1 MRMSDPRRPP
11 IPGAQATAIRLA
23 DFRSAPMRAFHMSW
37 LSFFTAFVAWF
48 AAAPLMPL
56 IREDLGLSPAQIGNS
71 VIASVAI
78 TFFARLAVGRLLD
91 HYGPRRVYA
100 WLLLL
105 GALPVMGLGLAR
117 DYASFLALRMA
128 IGAIGAS
135 FVITQFHTA
144 QMFAP
149 NVVGTAN
156 AAAAGWGN
164 LGGGATQLLMP
175 LLVSA
180 LASLGVEAWLGWRVA
195 MIVPGAA
202 MLLLGALYPRLTQDT
217 PEGNFAD
224 RPRRAAGAAPSGF
237 AVAARDPRVWGLFVA
252 YGACFGI
259 EITLDNV
266 AALYFFD
273 RFGLSLGAAGAVA
286 AGFGGMNL
294 FARALGGW
302 LSDRVGARRGVA
314 GRATLLGL
322 LLLCEGFALVAF
334 SRAGAL
340 ALSIAA
346 LITVGLFVKMANGA
360 TYGVVPFVSRRALG
374 SVTGIVGAGG
384 NAGAV
389 AAGFLFRLEG
399 VAPQQ
404 AFLWLG
410 AVVTF
415 VSGFAFVV
423 SLLADDQER
432 AAVRADDA
440 ELAA

>member
-1 MRMSDPRRPP
+1 MDAR
-11 IPGAQATAIRLA
+11 ATKIELA

-37 LSFFTAFVAWF
+37 MAFFTAFVAWF

-56 IREDLGLSPAQIGNS
+56 IRDDLGLTKAQIGNS

-78 TFFARLAVGRLLD
+78 TFFARLAVGWLLD
-91 HYGPRRVYA
+91 HYGPRRIYA
-100 WLLLL
+100 ALLML
-105 GALPVMGLGLAR
+105 GAIPVMCLGLANS
-117 DYASFLALRMA
+117 YESFLLLRMA

-135 FVITQFHTA
+135 FVITQFHTSK
-144 QMFAP
+144 MFAP

-164 LGGGATQLLMP
+164 LGGGVTQLLMP
-175 LLVSA
+175 LLVA
-180 LASLGVEAWLGWRVA
+180 LLASLGVEAWLGWRLA
-195 MIVPGAA
+195 MLVPGAA
-202 MLLLGALYPRLTQDT
+202 MLVTGAFYARVTQDT
-217 PEGNFAD
+217 PQGNFEVL
-224 RPRRAAGAAPSGF
+224 PRSATASTGSF
-237 AVAARDPRVWGLFVA
+237 ASAARDPRVWALFVA

-273 RFGLSLGAAGAVA
+273 RFGLSLTAAGAVA
-286 AGFGGMNL
+286 ACFGGMNL

-302 LSDRVGARRGVA
+302 LSDRVGARRGIA

-334 SRAGAL
+334 ARAEAL

-346 LITVGLFVKMANGA
+346 LITVGLFVKMSNGA
-360 TYGVVPFVSRRALG
+360 TYGVVPFVNRASLG

-399 VAPQQ
+399 VSSEQ

-410 AVVTF
+410 AVVAF
-415 VSGFAFVV
+415 ASIAAFVV
-423 SLLADDQER
+423 SLLASDEER
-432 AAVRADDA
+432 A
-440 ELAA
+440 LAAAGDARLAA

>member
-1 MRMSDPRRPP
+1 MIVAAER
-11 IPGAQATAIRLA
+11 ATKLRLR
-23 DFRSAPMRAFHMSW
+23 DFTSAPMRAFHMAW
-37 LSFFTAFVAWF
+37 IAFFTSFVAWF

-56 IREDLGLSPAQIGNS
+56 IRDDLGLTKQQVGNT

-78 TFFARLAVGRLLD
+78 TFFARLIVGRLLD
-91 HYGPRRVYA
+91 RSGPRRVYS
-100 WLLLL
+100 LLLVG
-105 GALPVMGLGLAR
+105 GAIPVACLGLAQS
-117 DYASFLALRMA
+117 YESFLLLRMA
-128 IGAIGAS
+128 VGAVGAS
-135 FVITQFHTA
+135 FVVTQFHTS
-144 QMFAP
+144 QMFAS

-156 AAAAGWGN
+156 ATAAGWGN

-175 LLVSA
+175 LLVA
-180 LASLGVEAWLGWRVA
+180 LLASFGVESALGWRFA
-195 MIVPGAA
+195 MLVPAAA
-202 MLLLGALYPRLTQDT
+202 MLALGLAYERATQDT
-217 PEGNFAD
+217 PAGNFEDGARAPAHEAD
-224 RPRRAAGAAPSGF
+224 GF
-237 AVAARDPRVWGLFVA
+237 GVAARDPRVWGLFVA
-252 YGACFGI
+252 YGACFGL

-273 RFGLSLGAAGAVA
+273 RFGLSLTAAGAVA
-286 AGFGGMNL
+286 ACFGGMNL

-302 LSDRVGARRGVA
+302 LSDRIGARRGLE

-334 SRAGAL
+334 SQANVL
-340 ALSIAA
+340 TLSIAA

-389 AAGFLFRLEG
+389 AMGFLFRAEG
-399 VAPQQ
+399 VAPEH

-410 AVVTF
+410 AVVAFT
-415 VSGFAFVV
+415 SMAAFAV
-423 SLLADDQER
+423 SLLASDEER
-432 AAVRADDA
+432 AALPANA